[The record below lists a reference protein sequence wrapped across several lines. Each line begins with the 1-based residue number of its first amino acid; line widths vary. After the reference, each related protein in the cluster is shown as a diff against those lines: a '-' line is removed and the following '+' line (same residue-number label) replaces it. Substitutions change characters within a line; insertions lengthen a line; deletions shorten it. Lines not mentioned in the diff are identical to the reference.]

1 MQHDLNT
8 RMRFVRA
15 ACGDP
20 RLTNRQQRLLSVI
33 LTYMPFDS
41 DEGWVVGTKA
51 LCQDFYRGT
60 SQSQMAN
67 TRKVLG
73 ELENL
78 GFVQRVYAGSRMDMH
93 SDPTLYVN
101 WYRLLEPF
109 REPKKEQPEST
120 PTQVTLTRHTSHP
133 DSLFLIST
141 QEHPDAGEPVQR
153 KFEVV
158 G

>member
-1 MQHDLNT
+1 MEHDLNT
-8 RMRFVRA
+8 RMRFIRA

-33 LTYMPFDS
+33 LTYLPFES

-60 SQSQMAN
+60 SQAQLAN

-73 ELENL
+73 ELETL
-78 GFVQRVYAGSRMDMH
+78 GFIQRVYAGSRMDMH
-93 SDPTLYVN
+93 SDPTIYVN
-101 WYRLLEPF
+101 WSRLLEPF
-109 REPKKEQPEST
+109 REPKKGPETQPST
-120 PTQVTLTRHTSHP
+120 RVTLTRYPSHP

-141 QEHPDAGEPVQR
+141 QEYPEAGVPVER